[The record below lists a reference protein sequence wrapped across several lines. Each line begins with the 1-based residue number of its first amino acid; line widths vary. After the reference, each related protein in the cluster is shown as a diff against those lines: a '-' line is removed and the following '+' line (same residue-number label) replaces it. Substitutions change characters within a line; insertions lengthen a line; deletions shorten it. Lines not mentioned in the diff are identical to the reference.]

1 MILLQVEIKI
11 SKIFDK
17 CKYWT
22 KNRAFLGMGNPN
34 ISHTGKYT

>member
-22 KNRAFLGMGNPN
+22 NNRAFLGMDVHGFILLN
-34 ISHTGKYT
+34 T